1 MDVRHWQVGHWGPV
15 TATLDWCEANY
26 QFSHYVA
33 EMSNTFSNLFFVC
46 ISIYGARLSS
56 RESLPA
62 RYLVGFAGCALIGLG
77 SFVFHATLLYEAQL
91 ADELPMIYIA
101 SFTLAV
107 LLESEPGFGFKST
120 YSKFLVAVTVV
131 FDILF
136 TASYILY
143 RDPVYHQCVFAALM
157 VATFLREA
165 YLLIWSEASRTI
177 PDKKKAAIVEVLRT
191 GFFTFLIGF
200 FVWNLDN
207 IFCDPWT
214 RIKRAV
220 GWPTAFLMEGH
231 AWWHVLTGLGTFYL
245 TQGVTCATLSV
256 KDDHHKYRLEY
267 YYGLPLVMRTSKP
280 GGIKMKVKE

>member
-1 MDVRHWQVGHWGPV
+1 
-15 TATLDWCEANY
+15 
-26 QFSHYVA
+26 
-33 EMSNTFSNLFFVC
+33 
-46 ISIYGARLSS
+46 
-56 RESLPA
+56 
-62 RYLVGFAGCALIGLG
+62 
-77 SFVFHATLLYEAQL
+77 
-91 ADELPMIYIA
+91 
-101 SFTLAV
+101 LAV

-120 YSKFLVAVTVV
+120 YSKFVVAATVV

-157 VATFLREA
+157 VATPLREA
-165 YLLIWSEASRTI
+165 YLLKWSEASRTI
-177 PDKKKAAIVEVLRT
+177 PDKKKAAIVEVLKI
-191 GFFTFLIGF
+191 GAFTFLFGF

-245 TQGVTCATLSV
+245 NQGVTLLTLCV
-256 KDDHHKYRLEY
+256 KDDHHKFRLEY
-267 YYGLPLVMRTSKP
+267 YYGLPLVRTSKP
-280 GGIKMKVKE
+280 GGIKVKVKE